1 MKGLMPV
8 LGAGG
13 AFAVT
18 ALAGLGAGVL
28 IAQRTGQHMW
38 VLGGLFAGLAVGG
51 FSAFSLLRKS
61 M

>member
-1 MKGLMPV
+1 MPV

-13 AFAVT
+13 AFAIT
-18 ALAGLGAGVL
+18 ALVGLGAGLL
-28 IAQRTGQHMW
+28 IAQRTGQQMW
-38 VLGGLFAGLAVGG
+38 VVGGLFAGLAIGG